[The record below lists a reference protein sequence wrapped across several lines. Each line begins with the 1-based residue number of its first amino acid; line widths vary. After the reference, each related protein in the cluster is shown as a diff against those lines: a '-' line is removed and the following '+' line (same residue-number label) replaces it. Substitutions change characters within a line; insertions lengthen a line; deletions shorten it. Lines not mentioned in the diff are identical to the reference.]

1 MIQYEHIVIGKFFQ
15 GSRSYDIAILELSE
29 RIVYSNFIQPICLE
43 SSSVNIGTQCKL
55 SGIDDDF
62 KINEAGLTKISS
74 TFCEA
79 RFDGGKHFVIERFLN
94 LHKLLYFR
102 NS

>member
-1 MIQYEHIVIGKFFQ
+1 MLSSFFQ

-29 RIVYSNFIQPICLE
+29 RIEYTNFVQPICLE

-55 SGIDDDF
+55 SGMNDDF

-79 RFDGGKHFVIERFLN
+79 RFDGGNNLVIM
-94 LHKLLYFR
+94 
-102 NS
+102 

>member
-1 MIQYEHIVIGKFFQ
+1 MGSKKNEPAGHLSDKFFQ

-29 RIVYSNFIQPICLE
+29 RIEYTNFVQPICLE

-55 SGIDDDF
+55 SGMNDDF

-79 RFDGGKHFVIERFLN
+79 RFDGGNNFIIM
-94 LHKLLYFR
+94 
-102 NS
+102 

>member
-1 MIQYEHIVIGKFFQ
+1 MISSIFQ

-29 RIVYSNFIQPICLE
+29 RIEYTNFVQPICLE

-55 SGIDDDF
+55 SGMNDDF

-79 RFDGGKHFVIERFLN
+79 RFDGGNNFIII
-94 LHKLLYFR
+94 
-102 NS
+102 